1 MIALLQDP
9 VPRVRAHA
17 CAALINFLESM
28 VSDTLQPH
36 LSGLIDE
43 LLRLAKQGIPLERE
57 MAVSALSSAI

>member
-1 MIALLQDP
+1 
-9 VPRVRAHA
+9 
-17 CAALINFLESM
+17 M

-36 LSGLIDE
+36 LSGLIEE